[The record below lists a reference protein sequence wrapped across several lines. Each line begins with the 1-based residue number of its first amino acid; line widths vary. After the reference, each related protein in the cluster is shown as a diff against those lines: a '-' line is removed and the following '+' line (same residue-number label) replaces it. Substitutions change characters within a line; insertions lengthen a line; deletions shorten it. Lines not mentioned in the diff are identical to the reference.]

1 MVFTSSMGAKRKKA
15 SRNVGSLA
23 DKLRVDAATRR
34 HVNILCIQ
42 WTEWKGHA
50 KVEIPA
56 SSFGT

>member
-1 MVFTSSMGAKRKKA
+1 MGAKRKKA

-42 WTEWKGHA
+42 GTEWKVHA
-50 KVEIPA
+50 KEVEIPA